1 MKKIEPAEMKEKQ
14 TAAQQELT
22 ERLNVPFIIEL
33 SILPAQQAP
42 GPVWLSDYDP
52 QYLRVQMAG
61 YFNNFEGQQS
71 FWVEFK
77 PIKAGQTH
85 VEFVQQPRLINPLF
99 IGHPYTIK
107 IVEP

>member
-1 MKKIEPAEMKEKQ
+1 MKKMESAEMKEKQ
-14 TAAQQELT
+14 TAAEQELS
-22 ERLNVPFIIEL
+22 EQLNVPFIIEL

-42 GPVWLSDYDP
+42 GPVWLSAYDP
-52 QYLRVQMAG
+52 QYLTVLMAG

-71 FWVEFK
+71 FWVEFN
-77 PIKAGQTH
+77 PIKVGQTH

-107 IVEP
+107 IIEQ